1 MSRILKEL
9 VTDHDMVGLPGIG
22 TFVTEVVPASFSDK
36 GYTINPPYRRLS
48 FVQGRVE
55 DKLLIDFYSE
65 SNEVDVEVAE
75 AYITQFLHEMKQV
88 LKERKIILLPG
99 LGRLRATKENN
110 FFFVPEE
117 DLDIYPDGFALKPV
131 SLKNIQREMEPV
143 HIPVSFA
150 EAVQSL
156 MEKKKA
162 EPQPEAWL
170 EQESQP
176 QAEPQPEAEP
186 ERESQPQAETQP
198 ESQLEQPEL
207 EADPEQVPEAQ
218 AEPEPKLRRELVPL
232 DPEQVPY
239 SGADIPLD
247 PREINEA
254 QFEPE
259 SEPEREPEPEAQPQP
274 DQPEAE
280 RESEPQLEQQESE
293 REAEQ
298 EPESEPEQEAQPQP
312 EQESEPQLEQ
322 QEYEREAEQEPE
334 PQPEQPQSEREPEQE
349 PEPQP
354 ESQSESE
361 PEQEAQPRQRQRRR
375 WWVVLLVVVALLAV
389 ALGVFVIL
397 AHAAPD
403 FIDSILYT
411 PEELRIIN
419 A

>member
-162 EPQPEAWL
+162 EPQPEAEP
-170 EQESQP
+170 EQESLP
-176 QAEPQPEAEP
+176 QAEPQPEVEAEP
-186 ERESQPQAETQP
+186 ESQPQAEVQP
-198 ESQLEQPEL
+198 EPQLEQHEL
-207 EADPEQVPEAQ
+207 EADPEQVPKAQ
-218 AEPEPKLRRELVPL
+218 AEPEPK
-232 DPEQVPY
+232 
-239 SGADIPLD
+239 
-247 PREINEA
+247 
-254 QFEPE
+254 
-259 SEPEREPEPEAQPQP
+259 
-274 DQPEAE
+274 
-280 RESEPQLEQQESE
+280 
-293 REAEQ
+293 
-298 EPESEPEQEAQPQP
+298 
-312 EQESEPQLEQ
+312 
-322 QEYEREAEQEPE
+322 
-334 PQPEQPQSEREPEQE
+334 
-349 PEPQP
+349 
-354 ESQSESE
+354 
-361 PEQEAQPRQRQRRR
+361 
-375 WWVVLLVVVALLAV
+375 
-389 ALGVFVIL
+389 
-397 AHAAPD
+397 
-403 FIDSILYT
+403 
-411 PEELRIIN
+411 
-419 A
+419 

>member
-1 MSRILKEL
+1 MDIDLLSRILKEL

-162 EPQPEAWL
+162 EPQPEAW
-170 EQESQP
+170 
-176 QAEPQPEAEP
+176 P
-186 ERESQPQAETQP
+186 ERESLPQAETQP
-198 ESQLEQPEL
+198 EPQLEQHEL

-259 SEPEREPEPEAQPQP
+259 SEPEPQPEPEVQSQPEQQTEREPEPEAQPQP

-280 RESEPQLEQQESE
+280 RESEPQLEQQES
-293 REAEQ
+293 
-298 EPESEPEQEAQPQP
+298 
-312 EQESEPQLEQ
+312 
-322 QEYEREAEQEPE
+322 EREAEQEPE